1 MERMLLHYNESRE
14 NPPEFQT
21 TVKSFF
27 GLFQCCGIQN
37 ATDFTSGRL
46 SWTFDPSLRP
56 ANYSLL
62 IPMACCRNTSSDVN
76 TVNPSRNAS
85 IAPIIMPPNESNVS
99 VSANA
104 TLNATSL
111 RNRASI
117 EDDLDRL
124 KRLKQIQRAYSDC
137 LTNANAT
144 NSFPEGCLHAVET
157 VLREHR
163 DKLILLAIILGCL
176 LILLLCL
183 TVCHCLSENLETALE
198 QTHVRKLPQRTLD
211 QGLAVPDSRLP
222 DSPESAFEA
231 LMAVSSL
238 RGFSGSDRGDV
249 IVTKARTLSDI
260 IVEDQSQSVDD
271 LQTLFGQ
278 YDDHSS
284 KMARLQRQHDSTKSA
299 SKRHWLHALMKE
311 TDSSIMPS
319 RSKPSASGRLLLREG
334 SRGEG
339 ACQLSVQ
346 GSQSAKRNITV
357 SSSLIKSYQQQ
368 PDQRQPDQ
376 RQPEQ
381 ADSPEDTSDA
391 SSSVGRSS
399 TGEEKP
405 AREEK
410 DSESKTPS
418 SYSDSD
424 SFKSL

>member
-1 MERMLLHYNESRE
+1 
-14 NPPEFQT
+14 
-21 TVKSFF
+21 
-27 GLFQCCGIQN
+27 
-37 ATDFTSGRL
+37 
-46 SWTFDPSLRP
+46 
-56 ANYSLL
+56 
-62 IPMACCRNTSSDVN
+62 MACCRNTSSDVN